1 MPVFTFNNHAPLVD
15 PTAFLAPTA
24 VLSGQVSLGPQTS
37 VWFGAVIRGDIQP
50 ITIGPRA
57 NVQDNCVIH
66 VRHDGQGVSVGADVC
81 LGHGVILHECI
92 IEEGCLIG
100 MGALIL
106 DRALIG
112 RGSIVA
118 AGSVVTPRTIIP
130 PGVLALGTPAKPIRD
145 VTDQEQAAIQA
156 TVARYIRVAES
167 YRSGAPFQA

>member
-1 MPVFTFNNHAPLVD
+1 MPVFTFNNHAPLID

-24 VLSGQVSLGPQTS
+24 VLSGQVSLGPQAS

-50 ITIGPRA
+50 ITIGPRT

-66 VRHDGQGVSVGADVC
+66 VRHDGQGTSVGVDVC
-81 LGHGVILHECI
+81 LGHGAILHECI
-92 IEEGCLIG
+92 VEDGCLIG

-106 DRALIG
+106 DGAVIG

-118 AGSVVTPRTIIP
+118 AGSVVTPRTVIP
-130 PGVLALGTPAKPIRD
+130 PGVLALGAPAKPVRE
-145 VTDQEQAAIQA
+145 VTEQEQAATQA
-156 TVARYIRVAES
+156 AVARYIRVAES